1 MKIYMFKN
9 NIWPLMIGTFF
20 KNASL
25 KWIWKVLI
33 KNIPFNCHMQA
44 QKSENI
50 YIKKKL
56 CYFTK
61 LVFMYI
67 SEHEKIRVLFSPMR
81 RGIFLG

>member
-33 KNIPFNCHMQA
+33 KNIPFNWHMQA

-50 YIKKKL
+50 YIKRNCVILQNWSLCTLVNMKKL
-56 CYFTK
+56 EYFFH
-61 LVFMYI
+61 LWGVEF
-67 SEHEKIRVLFSPMR
+67 F
-81 RGIFLG
+81 